1 MFLDCFSGKKRKSK
15 GRSNEAWKHLKAL
28 MHKNLIYWR
37 RSFIVSAFEIVIPC
51 ILLVIM
57 ILIR

>member
-1 MFLDCFSGKKRKSK
+1 MLLDCLTGKKRKYKLS
-15 GRSNEAWKHLKAL
+15 ETWKHLKAL

-37 RSFIVSAFEIVIPC
+37 RSFVVSAFELVIPC